1 MSEIPAQSAAV
12 PMELWQ
18 PRAHPWLIAAAV
30 MSATFMVVL
39 DSTVVTVALPHI
51 AGNLSASPDEATWSL
66 TSYLVANAIVL
77 PATGWLG
84 SMFGRKRL
92 LLGCIAVFT
101 LASVACGMAGSLTFL
116 IVARII
122 QGLGGGAMQPIS
134 QAVLLESF
142 PPSKRGV
149 AMAIFGMGVVVAP
162 IIGPTLGGWIT
173 DNYSWRWVFY
183 VNVPVGLLA
192 VLLVETFV
200 EDPPYIR
207 HARAARIDFV
217 GLILLAL
224 WVSSLHIMLDKGQEE
239 DWLSS
244 PFIRALL
251 VTTLLTF
258 PVFAIW
264 ELSTKEPIVNLR
276 ILRDRNF
283 LTGCALITVVGAVM
297 YGATSLLPL
306 FLQTLLGYPA
316 LQSGLAVSP
325 RGLGSFVGMFVV
337 GRLVGLVDSR
347 FLLLVGF
354 SALGYSAYALGNLN
368 FEIAP
373 INVIWPNV
381 INGLAMGFIFVP
393 LTTSAMGRLRNEQMA
408 NATGIYNLLRNI
420 GAAAGIAMMT
430 TFLARGAQVHQAV
443 LVSHMTPYDT
453 TYEQQL
459 HVIQSALSPY
469 SGTYEAGQT
478 AEAIMGAQ
486 LSRQASLWAYVD
498 DFRLLAIM
506 AIACIP
512 AVLLF
517 RGLRHHAQFQRHR
530 R

>member
-1 MSEIPAQSAAV
+1 
-12 PMELWQ
+12 
-18 PRAHPWLIAAAV
+18 

-39 DSTVVTVALPHI
+39 DGTVVSVALPHI
-51 AGNLSASPDEATWSL
+51 AGNLSASTDEATWSL

-84 SMFGRKRL
+84 SLLGRKRL
-92 LLGCIAVFT
+92 LLGCIAMFT
-101 LASVACGMAGSLTFL
+101 LASIACGVANSLDAL
-116 IVARII
+116 ILARII

-142 PPSKRGV
+142 RPSKRGV
-149 AMAIFGMGVVVAP
+149 AMAIFGMGIVVAP

-183 VNVPVGLLA
+183 INVPVGMLA
-192 VLLVETFV
+192 VLLVQAFV

-207 HARAARIDFV
+207 HARATRIDFV

-224 WVSSLHIMLDKGQEE
+224 WVGSLHIMLDKGQEE

-244 PFIRALL
+244 SLIRGLL
-251 VTTLLTF
+251 VMTLLAF
-258 PVFAIW
+258 PVFVLW
-264 ELSTKEPIVNLR
+264 ELRAKEPIVNLR
-276 ILRDRNF
+276 ILRNRNF
-283 LTGCALITVVGAVM
+283 LTGCALITVVGAIL
-297 YGATSLLPL
+297 YGSTALLPL

-337 GRLVGLVDSR
+337 GRLVGLVDNR
-347 FLLLVGF
+347 LLLLVGF

-373 INVIWPNV
+373 INVIGPN
-381 INGLAMGFIFVP
+381 ILNGLAMGFIFVP
-393 LTTSAMGRLRNEQMA
+393 LTTSAMGRLRNEEMP

-420 GAAAGIAMMT
+420 GAAAGIALMT
-430 TFLARGAQVHQAV
+430 TFLARGAQVHQAA
-443 LVSHMTPYDT
+443 LVSHMTPYDAA
-453 TYEQQL
+453 YEQQL
-459 HVIQSALSPY
+459 HRHPVRPYAL
-469 SGTYEAGQT
+469 
-478 AEAIMGAQ
+478 
-486 LSRQASLWAYVD
+486 
-498 DFRLLAIM
+498 
-506 AIACIP
+506 
-512 AVLLF
+512 
-517 RGLRHHAQFQRHR
+517 QRHLRSRPNRAGDHGRPVVAASQPVGVR